1 MNPEESTLKA
11 LFFREIKDFLVFIRS
26 EKGLSSN
33 TIEAYM
39 RDVQNFAN
47 YAWQQEVR
55 RYQAVEPE
63 HLIAFLGSLKSADYA
78 TSTISR
84 TLVSLKVFFGF
95 LKREGTIEQDPSML
109 LESPKLWQLLPDILD
124 IEEVDLLMNQPDTKT
139 AKGVRDRAIFELL
152 YGSGLR
158 VSEVCTLTIYSIDDQ
173 YIRVYGKGSKERIV
187 PIGSQALMA
196 VDQYLS
202 LYRWQWDSEKE
213 QSLFVTLRGKS
224 MDRISIWRSIKE
236 YAQQAGITKTI
247 SPHTLRH
254 SFATHL
260 LNNGADLRVIQDLLG
275 HANISSTDRYTR
287 VSSSHLQEA
296 FHRFHPKWK

>member
-124 IEEVDLLMNQPDTKT
+124 IEEVDLLMNQPDNKT

>member
-95 LKREGTIEQDPSML
+95 LKREGTIEQNPSML

-124 IEEVDLLMNQPDTKT
+124 IEEVDLLMNQPDNKT

-287 VSSSHLQEA
+287 VSSAHLQEA